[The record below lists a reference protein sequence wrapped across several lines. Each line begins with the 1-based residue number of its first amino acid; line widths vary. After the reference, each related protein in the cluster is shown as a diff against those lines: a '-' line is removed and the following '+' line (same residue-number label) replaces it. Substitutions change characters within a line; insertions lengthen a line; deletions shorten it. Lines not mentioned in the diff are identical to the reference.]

1 MAAHLRVLVLPDR
14 KTEFVD
20 LLEGESLEALLQQFL
35 ERSGRFAGEWVP
47 IRGGPTAV
55 RFVRY
60 DQVVLVEATNG

>member
-20 LLEGESLEALLQQFL
+20 LAEGESLESVLQDFL
-35 ERSGRFAGEWVP
+35 RRSGRFEGEWVP

-55 RFVRY
+55 RYVRY
-60 DQVVLVEATNG
+60 DQVVLVEATSG